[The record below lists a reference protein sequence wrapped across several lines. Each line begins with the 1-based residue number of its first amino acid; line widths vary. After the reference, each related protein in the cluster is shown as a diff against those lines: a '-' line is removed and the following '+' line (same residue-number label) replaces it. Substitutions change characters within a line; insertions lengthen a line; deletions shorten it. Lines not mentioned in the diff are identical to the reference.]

1 MATVA
6 NLGVRISADIKAFE
20 QGMSKVQGRMASVGK
35 DLQRVGATM
44 TRTVT
49 LPLLG
54 IGAAAIKAAS
64 DAEEMGAKF
73 DTVFSTVGTS
83 VKRDI
88 DAFADSV
95 GRSTYELRGMA
106 ATAGDLFKPLG
117 FTEQAAGDL
126 SVRLTKLAVDLSS
139 FYNMTQDEALSRLT
153 SSLVGNHETARAFS
167 VIINEATLKQ
177 ELHRIGAEKLTGAAL
192 EQAKVQAR
200 LNLIIA
206 GTADAQGDAER
217 TSGSFANQMRRLGGE
232 LNMLG
237 VEMGNVLLPVAT
249 DLVAKLSRITKEFRN
264 LEPETQ
270 SNIVKFGGLA
280 AASGLVTWA
289 LGGLLTNAKAIFRA
303 LLFLGRNLNPTTAL
317 LATMG
322 VVALK
327 VARNFDQ
334 IRNSLTV
341 TRIALG
347 NLIYDLGN
355 TIKESLAGAMGV
367 LAAAVTG
374 RWEAAWSLL
383 RTNTKTT
390 LEGII
395 SDGEMLLSTQRAMQE
410 TPPDPWGIGFITAQ
424 AETAVAG
431 IKSDFQSNLVTDEDS
446 ADNAVATVKSS
457 LIDLAT
463 VKPDLSSVYG
473 MFTGTTNSLSS
484 NADAANAK
492 VAGLGT
498 VMEGLGAADPDM
510 AGFFGKLTGETGSVI
525 SNSNLATTA
534 ITGIKT
540 SANSLSLL
548 KPTMDANLVVA
559 AFETSEAAAKKSKE
573 ETERWK
579 AAYKVDELELSDNP
593 FKEYLDSATPTESQI
608 SLLSR
613 YFGVLQTDISDFKTD
628 ADEIADAFDDV
639 FFAIDRLG
647 VDEESTG
654 YKAFKWLA
662 TASNDL
668 TIFVQGFSGLIKLLD
683 IKTYTNAWES
693 FMKMFE
699 SFRSVS
705 TVLVDKFMGL
715 FTKEEGD
722 SPFSG
727 WVSSLTES
735 DSKVKNV
742 LGKLLKWAP
751 AVGAATLALKALG
764 IDVKAVFGS
773 IKDFADKIGTKI
785 KNIFG
790 KSSKEQKKAA
800 RLDRF
805 ISDVAATGIDLT
817 KSLSSVDKKAIE
829 ALMTPILTS
838 GIATSEE
845 LLNLLGLDATSL
857 QRTVSD
863 AFQGI
868 QILASGMD
876 VADAGSGF
884 NSAIFGLLNN
894 FAEDIAAE
902 FGMTQLQAEMQMF
915 EFFGV
920 SDRIQEIRDEVA
932 RMRANQLARGR
943 DPDGETGVGGLG
955 DPEKSGSA
963 VDALGNLVGLL
974 GRPTAGQVFTTTQ
987 GTPNFI
993 NNLLSAGASG
1003 MGMSMPGVPTSQTI
1017 NVNLDGQTIAS
1028 ATAQHLS
1035 RELEIYGTNF

>member
-64 DAEEMGAKF
+64 DAEEMSAKF

-117 FTEQAAGDL
+117 FTEEAAGDL
-126 SVRLTKLAVDLSS
+126 SVRLTQLAVDLSS
-139 FYNMTQDEALSRLT
+139 FYNMTQDEALERLT

-237 VEMGNVLLPVAT
+237 VEIGNILLPVST
-249 DLVAKLSRITKEFRN
+249 ELVSELSRITKEFRK

-270 SNIVKFGGLA
+270 SNIVKFGGIA
-280 AASGLVTWA
+280 AAAGLATWA
-289 LGGLLTNAKAIFRA
+289 LGGLLTNAKALFRA
-303 LLFLGRNLNPTTAL
+303 LLFVARNLTPTTAL
-317 LATMG
+317 LSVMG

-327 VARNFDQ
+327 VARNWGQ
-334 IRNSLTV
+334 IRISFHATK
-341 TRIALG
+341 IALE
-347 NLIYDLGN
+347 NFISDLGG
-355 TIKESLAGAMGV
+355 TIKENLGGAMAV
-367 LAAAVTG
+367 LVATVTG
-374 RWEAAWSLL
+374 RWDAAWSLL

-390 LEGII
+390 IEGII
-395 SDGEMLLSTQRAMQE
+395 SDGETMLSTKRAIQE

-424 AETAVAG
+424 AETALAD
-431 IKSDFQSNLVTDEDS
+431 IKSEFQSNLVTDEDS
-446 ADNAVATVKSS
+446 ADNSVATVKSS

-473 MFTGTTNSLSS
+473 MFTGTTNSLST

-492 VAGLGT
+492 VTGLGT

-510 AGFFGKLTGETGSVI
+510 AGFFGKLTGATGSIV

-540 SANSLSLL
+540 NANSLSLL

-559 AFETSEAAAKKSKE
+559 EFERSEEAAKKSKE
-573 ETERWK
+573 QTELWM
-579 AAYKVDELELSDNP
+579 AAFKVDELKLRDNP
-593 FKEYLDSATPTESQI
+593 FKEYIESATPTEDQI
-608 SLLSR
+608 SALSR
-613 YFGVLQTDISDFKTD
+613 YVGYLQTDISDFKTD
-628 ADEIADAFDDV
+628 ADDIADAFDDV
-639 FFAIDRLG
+639 FIAIDRLG
-647 VDEESTG
+647 VDNESKG

-662 TASNDL
+662 MASNDL

-683 IKTYTNAWES
+683 ITTYKNAWES
-693 FMKMFE
+693 FMDMFK
-699 SFRSVS
+699 SFRVVS
-705 TVLVDKFMGL
+705 TTLIDKFMGL
-715 FTKEEGD
+715 FTKEKGD
-722 SPFSG
+722 NPFSG
-727 WVSSLTES
+727 WISSLTES

-742 LGKLLKWAP
+742 LGSLAKWAP
-751 AVGAATLALKALG
+751 AVGVAALALKTLG
-764 IDVKAVFGS
+764 IDMKSVFGS

-876 VADAGSGF
+876 IADAGSGF

-902 FGMTQLQAEMQMF
+902 FGMTRLQAEMQMF

-920 SDRIQEIRDEVA
+920 SDRIQEIREEVA

-943 DPDGETGVGGLG
+943 DRDGETSVGGLG

>member
-126 SVRLTKLAVDLSS
+126 SVRLTQLAVDLSS

-237 VEMGNVLLPVAT
+237 VEMGNILLPVAT

-264 LEPETQ
+264 LELETQ

-280 AASGLVTWA
+280 AVSGLATWA

-303 LLFLGRNLNPTTAL
+303 LLFLARNLNPTTAL

-327 VARNFDQ
+327 VARNFDK
-334 IRNSLTV
+334 IRNSLTL

-374 RWEAAWSLL
+374 RWDAAWSLL

-395 SDGEMLLSTQRAMQE
+395 SDGEMLLSTKRAVQE

-431 IKSDFQSNLVTDEDS
+431 IKSDFQRNLVTDEDS
-446 ADNAVATVKSS
+446 ADNSVATVKSS

-463 VKPDLSSVYG
+463 VKPDLSTVYG

-525 SNSNLATTA
+525 SSSNLATTA

-548 KPTMDANLVVA
+548 KPTLDANLVVA
-559 AFETSEAAAKKSKE
+559 AFEMSQEAAKKSKE

-579 AAYKVDELELSDNP
+579 AAYKVDELELKDNP
-593 FKEYLDSATPTESQI
+593 FKEYLDGATPTEDQI
-608 SLLSR
+608 SALSR
-613 YFGVLQTDISDFKTD
+613 YVGLLQTDISNFKTD
-628 ADEIADAFDDV
+628 ADDIADAFNDV
-639 FFAIDRLG
+639 FIAIDRLG
-647 VDEESTG
+647 ADDESAG

-668 TIFVQGFSGLIKLLD
+668 TIFLQGFNSLITLLD
-683 IKTYTNAWES
+683 INTYTTAWKS

-705 TVLVDKFMGL
+705 IIVVDKFMGL
-715 FTKEEGD
+715 FTSEEGD

-805 ISDVAATGIDLT
+805 ISDVSALGVDLGN
-817 KSLSSVDKKAIE
+817 LSSVDKKAIQ

-838 GIATSEE
+838 GIATTEE
-845 LLNLLGLDATSL
+845 LLAILGLDAGAL
-857 QRTVSD
+857 GRTISD
-863 AFQGI
+863 AFEGI
-868 QILASGMD
+868 QSLASVMD

-902 FGMTQLQAEMQMF
+902 FGMSTLEAEMEMF

-943 DPDGETGVGGLG
+943 DRDGETGVGGLG

-1017 NVNLDGQTIAS
+1017 NVNLDGQIIAS